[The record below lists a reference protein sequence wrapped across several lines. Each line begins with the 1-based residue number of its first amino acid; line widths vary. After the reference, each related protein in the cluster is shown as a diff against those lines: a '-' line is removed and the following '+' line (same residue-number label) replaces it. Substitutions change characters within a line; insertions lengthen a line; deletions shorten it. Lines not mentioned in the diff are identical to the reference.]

1 MLLRLVVRLG
11 AANDNNMVD
20 AVSPGQ
26 NGPHGTP
33 GRPGNPLRWP
43 QPLSRFVLA
52 FARSNHSDTGH
63 HAGALQSSRIRSAQR
78 ISSSSL
84 RHFPGIGCLSTRS
97 LGYSG
102 EELFQVLLHDPR
114 HSVDV
119 LTLVLA
125 LQGGKVV
132 VGHEGLARLI
142 LVHDEVQGSI

>member
-1 MLLRLVVRLG
+1 MALL
-11 AANDNNMVD
+11 AALETLF
-20 AVSPGQ
+20 AG
-26 NGPHGTP
+26 
-33 GRPGNPLRWP
+33 

-63 HAGALQSSRIRSAQR
+63 HAGALQSSTIRSAQR

-97 LGYSG
+97 LGYRG